1 MEKAAR
7 SREKS
12 LRAFKGREQHVW
24 IRNSRNNRDRL
35 LDSLAGTK
43 GMTTDGS
50 IGAHSCQF
58 LERSVKVDSGGDWS
72 VSRVKSNLR
81 RLRMKLKIAM
91 AVVALF
97 VFASTAGL
105 ATAQDTTKTTH
116 KKTRTLTGC
125 LQKGDDA
132 NEYKLTTTKGA
143 TWEIKSDTVKLED
156 HVAHTVTITGVVSN
170 ATLHGAKEDAKAEAK
185 EHGIDKDSTEHGH
198 MTVTDLKM
206 VSDSCSK

>member
-1 MEKAAR
+1 
-7 SREKS
+7 
-12 LRAFKGREQHVW
+12 
-24 IRNSRNNRDRL
+24 
-35 LDSLAGTK
+35 
-43 GMTTDGS
+43 
-50 IGAHSCQF
+50 
-58 LERSVKVDSGGDWS
+58 
-72 VSRVKSNLR
+72 
-81 RLRMKLKIAM
+81 MKLKIAM
-91 AVVALF
+91 TVVALF
-97 VFASTAGL
+97 VFTSTAGL

-132 NEYKLTTTKGA
+132 SEYKLTTPKGA
-143 TWEIKSDTVKLED
+143 TWEIKSDTVKLGD

-185 EHGIDKDSTEHGH
+185 EHGMDKDSTEHGH